1 MKKVWAFDIGASNG
15 RLMLNSFDGEK
26 MYLEEIYR
34 FPNHPIH
41 VTNHYYWDIL
51 SIFSEMKKGIQVSV
65 QQGHD
70 KVESLGIDTWGVDFG
85 LLSKTGEL
93 LANPY
98 SYRNPQNAKGMED
111 ALQLITSEELFRQTG
126 VETAPINTV
135 FQLYTIKQQNPAL
148 LETADTLLLTP
159 NLLAYLFC
167 GEKNNEFTISST
179 TQMLRTGTTEW
190 EMDILKRLGISSD
203 LLAPVKQPLTI
214 AGDTLSSIHKELQ
227 IDPVKVINVAGH
239 DTASALA
246 ALPLEDDQ
254 SVFMSC
260 GTWVLIGVPVDQPVT
275 EDKAMQWGFT
285 NEGTIE
291 GKYRLQKNNMGMWLL
306 QQCRVIWEREGI
318 DTDFEK
324 ENYLFEEAESFRSVI
339 NPDDPRFFNPENMIM
354 EIQLYCQETSQP
366 IPTTQ
371 SEMIRCILESLAMK
385 YNWEINRLE
394 KLTSKKL
401 KRIHMGGGA
410 IRNKKLCQ
418 LTANATNREV
428 VAGPVEA
435 SSIGN
440 AIGQWIALGEIENMK
455 QAREIVQHSFS
466 VQHYQPIKSSSW
478 QSAYE
483 RFVQL
488 VDETSS

>member
-41 VTNHYYWDIL
+41 VINHYYWNIL

-190 EMDILKRLGISSD
+190 ETDILKRLGISSN

-214 AGDTLSSIHKELQ
+214 AGDTLPSIHKELQ
-227 IDPVKVINVAGH
+227 IEPVKVINVAGH

-260 GTWVLIGVPVDQPVT
+260 GTWVLIGVPVNQPVT

-306 QQCRVIWEREGI
+306 QQCRAIWEREGI

-324 ENYLFEEAESFRSVI
+324 ENYLFEEAEPFRSVI

-371 SEMIRCILESLAMK
+371 GEMIRCILESLAMK
-385 YNWEINRLE
+385 YNWVINRLE